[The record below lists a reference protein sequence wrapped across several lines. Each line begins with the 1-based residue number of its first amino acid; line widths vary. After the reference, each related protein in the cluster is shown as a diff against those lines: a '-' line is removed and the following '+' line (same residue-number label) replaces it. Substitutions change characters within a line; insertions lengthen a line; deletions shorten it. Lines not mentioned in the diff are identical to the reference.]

1 MAKRTKIG
9 IMGFGRIGREFFRMA
24 YNNPDLDIA
33 AIVDI
38 GNPEILNYLQDVEG
52 LDSQEV
58 RLEGNY
64 LVSPYS
70 KSRMFIAKNP
80 SDIPWDVFE
89 VDYVID
95 CTHKFCSRHE
105 MEDHL
110 KSGASRV
117 IISSLPRDSIDRI
130 VIMGANEESISLDDR
145 LISAGSST
153 TNALVLALKLI
164 NEEEEIAAAMLTS
177 VHAFTSDQPLQNV
190 AGRDFRRSRSAAENI
205 IPNITPTSAWID
217 EILPELS
224 GKVDGIALNVPVSKG
239 SMLDLTLRMKKKS
252 ISLDDIHKIF
262 ENASKSTSNL
272 VEYNMD
278 PIVSSDVIG
287 NTHSLVYDS
296 QATQKTEFDMVKI
309 LCWYDNGIC
318 QAARVLDVLTS
329 YISLENS
336 GGAK

>member
-9 IMGFGRIGREFFRMA
+9 IMGFGRIGREFFRLA
-24 YNNPDLDIA
+24 HNNPDLDIA

-38 GNPEILNYLQDVEG
+38 GNPEILNYLQVVEG
-52 LDSQEV
+52 LDSEHV

-64 LVSPYS
+64 LISQYS
-70 KSRMFIAKNP
+70 ESRMFIAPEP
-80 SDIPWDVFE
+80 SDVPWDVFDVE
-89 VDYVID
+89 YVID
-95 CTHKFCSRHE
+95 CTHKYCSKNE

-110 KSGASRV
+110 KSGADRV

-130 VIMGANEESISLDDR
+130 VVMGANDDTISSDDR

-153 TNALVLALKLI
+153 ANALALALKLI
-164 NEEEEIAAAMLTS
+164 NDKEEISAAMLTS

-190 AGRDFRRSRSAAENI
+190 AGRDFRRSRSATENI
-205 IPNITPTSAWID
+205 IPNITPISAWID

-239 SMLDLTLRMKKKS
+239 SLLDLTLKMKKDS
-252 ISLDDIHKIF
+252 INLDDIHNIF
-262 ENASKSTSNL
+262 KDASESMKGL

-287 NTHSLVYDS
+287 NTHSLVYDA

-318 QAARVLDVLTS
+318 QAARVLDVLKS
-329 YISLENS
+329 YISLDGN